1 MKKKLSLCIRAF
13 FSLIH
18 IAFVKL
24 FNINGFHS
32 AISQDLALTT
42 KLHPHDGGKI
52 TLAKH
57 IHAHRN
63 VVFEAEGGEIE
74 IGEGCFFNNGCMV
87 VSHERIKIG
96 EYTCFGPNVLI
107 YDHDHRIDADTPLR
121 DSGYK
126 TAPIVIG
133 KNVWIGGN
141 SVILRGT
148 VIGDNCVIGA
158 GSVVKGNY
166 SDGSIVI
173 QKRSEE
179 VKTLRPEGDKAAV
192 L

>member
-1 MKKKLSLCIRAF
+1 MKKKLSLFIRAF

-24 FNINGFHS
+24 LNLKGFKS
-32 AISQDLALTT
+32 AMQQDFSFTT
-42 KLHPHDGGKI
+42 SLRPHDGGVI
-52 TLAKH
+52 TLSKH
-57 IHAHRN
+57 IHTRRN
-63 VVFEAEGGEIE
+63 VVFEAEGGMIE
-74 IGEGCFFNNGCMV
+74 IGEGCFFNNGCMI
-87 VSHERIKIG
+87 VSHESIKIG
-96 EYTCFGPNVLI
+96 EYTCFGPNVLV
-107 YDHDHRIDADTPLR
+107 YDHDHKIDASVPLH

-158 GSVVKGNY
+158 GSVIKGIY
-166 SDGSIVI
+166 EEGSIVV
-173 QKRSEE
+173 QKRGEE
-179 VKTLRPEGDKAAV
+179 IRTRLCTTDKAV
-192 L
+192 SV